1 MKKILFFA
9 IGIVAVGL
17 VLSCSSSNSPESVV
31 KKLMECYKNQD
42 AEGIVEL
49 VNLEEISKD
58 EDELEKNKAEMASML
73 REKVFKSIEQKGGIK
88 NYEIIDIEV
97 AEAPEPGSRA
107 IVTLKTVY
115 NNGDEVENKSKLR
128 MDRDGKWK
136 LSLEK

>member
-1 MKKILFFA
+1 MKKLLFFA

-42 AEGIVEL
+42 AEGIAEL

-97 AEAPEPGSRA
+97 AETPEPGSLA
-107 IVTLKTVY
+107 IVTVKTVY
-115 NNGDEVENKSKLR
+115 NNGEEEENKSKLR